1 MERLEL
7 GKYVVSD
14 PAICHGKLTF
24 KGTRVLV
31 EPVLAMFINGC
42 NIDRILK
49 GYPTIT
55 KEAIQE
61 ALRLAIHKL
70 IADYPG
76 APQPCRLCDKAYCI
90 IYFHIA
96 SEKQE
101 QIPILL
107 RRLFKIPD
115 FATIRERMGKVVRVS
130 PEGIRYYERNVPG
143 EQRMSWPVL

>member
-70 IADYPG
+70 VADYPG
-76 APQPCRLCDKAYCI
+76 APQPWEEDVPRQAEEW
-90 IYFHIA
+90 
-96 SEKQE
+96 EKQQE
-101 QIPILL
+101 RKAK
-107 RRLFKIPD
+107 RRRRKQVE
-115 FATIRERMGKVVRVS
+115 AVA
-130 PEGIRYYERNVPG
+130 
-143 EQRMSWPVL
+143 